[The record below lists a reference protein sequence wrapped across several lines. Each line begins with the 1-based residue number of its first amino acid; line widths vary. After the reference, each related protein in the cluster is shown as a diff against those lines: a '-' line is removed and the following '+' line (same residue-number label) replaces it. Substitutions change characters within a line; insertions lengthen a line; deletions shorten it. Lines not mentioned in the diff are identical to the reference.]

1 MLAKSHKRNGYIVMV
16 QTDWPERVSS
26 GGETTSAKRTQR
38 RMQAAGGFA
47 VPLKLIQPRNKGDA
61 DGDAL
66 NVAEAS
72 TERVRMVC
80 PGRSVGVHKTVACI
94 QGSGLELGR
103 PDGFLMGGSEPS
115 TNRRGLQ

>member
-1 MLAKSHKRNGYIVMV
+1 MSETICNCMNVDRETIVKAIKEKNLTTVEEV
-16 QTDWPERVSS
+16 QEA
-26 GGETTSAKRTQR
+26 TTAG
-38 RMQAAGGFA
+38 QAAGGFA
-47 VPLKLIQPRNKGDA
+47 VPQKLIQPRNKGDA

-66 NVAEAS
+66 NVAEAG
-72 TERVRMVC
+72 TERTQLVC

>member
-1 MLAKSHKRNGYIVMV
+1 MLAKSLKYNEHIMMV
-16 QTDWPERVSS
+16 RSDDVYSASS
-26 GGETTSAKRTQR
+26 GGETASAKRTQR

-47 VPLKLIQPRNKGDA
+47 VPQKLIQPRNKGDA

-66 NVAEAS
+66 NVAEAG
-72 TERVRMVC
+72 TERTQLVC

>member
-1 MLAKSHKRNGYIVMV
+1 MLAKSHKRNGHIVMV
-16 QTDWPERVSS
+16 RTDWLERVSS
-26 GGETTSAKRTQR
+26 GGETASAKRTQR

-47 VPLKLIQPRNKGDA
+47 VLLKLIQPRNKGDA

-72 TERVRMVC
+72 TERAQLVC

-94 QGSGLELGR
+94 QGSELELGR
-103 PDGFLMGGSEPS
+103 PDSFLMGGSEPP
-115 TNRRGLQ
+115 TNRRGLR